1 MTADRDLDLT
11 PSPGAAPPGQRVR
24 SQIVLEARSTL
35 RNPEQLL
42 LTLGIP
48 LVLLVTLTLLPVLDL
63 GGGSRVDVVTPG
75 ILALAVMSTAFTGQ
89 AIGTGF
95 ERRYGALKFLGSTP
109 LTRRQLLLA
118 KTGAVVVIEILQSA
132 LICVVAVALGWHPQ
146 GSLPAVVLL
155 LLVGTAAFS
164 APGLALAGVAR
175 AEATLAI
182 ANGVYLL
189 LLLGGGVVIPTE
201 RLPSAWAAIASFLPS
216 GALADA
222 LRQVLVV
229 GAPLPV
235 SSVLVLVAWAVV
247 GSVVAARTFKWE

>member
-1 MTADRDLDLT
+1 MTAGHELVLT
-11 PSPGAAPPGQRVR
+11 PSPGAAPSGRRVR
-24 SQIVLEARSTL
+24 SQLVLEARTTL

-48 LVLLVTLTLLPVLDL
+48 LLLLVTLTLLPVLDL
-63 GGGSRVDVVTPG
+63 GGGRRVDLVTPG

-109 LTRRQLLLA
+109 LSRRQLLLA
-118 KTGAVVVIEILQSA
+118 KTGAVVAIEVLQSA
-132 LICVVAVALGWHPQ
+132 LICVVALALGWHPQ
-146 GSLPAVVLL
+146 GSLAAVALL
-155 LLVGTAAFS
+155 LLAGTAAFS
-164 APGLALAGVAR
+164 ALGLALAGAAR

-189 LLLGGGVVIPTE
+189 LLLGGGVVIPTD
-201 RLPSAWAAIASFLPS
+201 RLPAAWATVAELLPS

-222 LRQVLVV
+222 LRQVLVA

-235 SSVLVLVAWAVV
+235 PSLLVLVAWAAL